1 MQPIGLRDLRY
12 CVEVARRQGF
22 SAAPAR
28 LSVRNW
34 TTRSATR
41 AFPQPGQPPRERR
54 VQAVARNDTLGYTP
68 SCSRLVPYPTGFRRT
83 IIATRINGSRFGTLS
98 DAPRKNKWCQKRTR
112 IRPPQRWTGTARPCV

>member
-41 AFPQPGQPPRERR
+41 AFPQPGQPPRRPPRERR
-54 VQAVARNDTLGYTP
+54 VQAVAR
-68 SCSRLVPYPTGFRRT
+68 
-83 IIATRINGSRFGTLS
+83 
-98 DAPRKNKWCQKRTR
+98 
-112 IRPPQRWTGTARPCV
+112 